1 MLQEGDKAPEIEL
14 QTETGEPFRLSGLK
28 GKQIVL
34 YFFPRADTP
43 G

>member
-1 MLQEGDKAPEIEL
+1 MLKLGEPAPEIEL
-14 QTETGEPFRLSGLK
+14 QTDAREPFRLSGLRGRK
-28 GKQIVL
+28 AVL